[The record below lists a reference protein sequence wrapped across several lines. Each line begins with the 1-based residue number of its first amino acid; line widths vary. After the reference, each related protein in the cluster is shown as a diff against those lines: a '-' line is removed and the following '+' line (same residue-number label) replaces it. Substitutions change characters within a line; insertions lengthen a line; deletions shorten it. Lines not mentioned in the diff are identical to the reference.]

1 MSSSYLII
9 ATFAMAAVTFMT
21 RALPTL
27 IPKKILDTPWLH
39 RLNESLPLSVMVL
52 LILTSLSYND
62 LSATTGLDSA
72 KLHLLMAQVGAL
84 ILVLFVYH
92 ISRQL
97 LVSMIVGI
105 AAINGFL
112 WLFTILTPVRD
123 KGSKKDKKRS
133 PKLLK

>member
-72 KLHLLMAQVGAL
+72 KLHLL
-84 ILVLFVYH
+84 I
-92 ISRQL
+92 
-97 LVSMIVGI
+97 
-105 AAINGFL
+105 
-112 WLFTILTPVRD
+112 T
-123 KGSKKDKKRS
+123 
-133 PKLLK
+133 